1 MKAPLYNQ
9 DGKQNGTI
17 DLPKEIFEVTVNEGL
32 IHEALVRHQSN
43 NRNNIA
49 KTKTKAEVKGG
60 GRKPWKQKGT
70 GRARQGSIRSPQW
83 RGGGVVFGPTGEENY
98 TKNMPKKMR
107 RKALFGAL
115 SQKAKDD
122 QIIVLEKFE
131 LDAPKTKT
139 LLELINNLPIDRNVL
154 LVIAKKNIIIEKSSS
169 NLENVKTLLVN
180 FLNVH
185 DVLKYDKVLFLKDSV
200 SAAQEIFTSEKK

>member
-9 DGKQNGTI
+9 DGKQKGTI
-17 DLPKEIFEVTVNEGL
+17 DLPKEIFEVEASEGL
-32 IHEALVRHQSN
+32 IHEAVVRHLSN
-43 NRNNIA
+43 NRKNIA
-49 KTKTKAEVKGG
+49 KTKTKAEVSGG

-115 SQKAKDD
+115 SQKAKNE

-131 LDAPKTKT
+131 LDKPKTKSF
-139 LLELINNLPIDRNVL
+139 LELIQSLPLSKNTLV
-154 LVIAKKNIIIEKSSS
+154 VIAKKDLIIEKSAS
-169 NLENVKTLLVN
+169 NIKSIKTLMVN

-185 DVLKYDKVLFLKDSV
+185 DILKFDRILFLEDSI
-200 SAAQEIFTSEKK
+200 SKAQEIFISEKK